1 MDFKSITNKVM
12 LFILFIATTQSDAIM
27 GTNSKIRITKIFF
40 FIGNEL
46 LSL

>member
-1 MDFKSITNKVM
+1 
-12 LFILFIATTQSDAIM
+12 M
-27 GTNSKIRITKIFF
+27 GTNSTIRITMIFF